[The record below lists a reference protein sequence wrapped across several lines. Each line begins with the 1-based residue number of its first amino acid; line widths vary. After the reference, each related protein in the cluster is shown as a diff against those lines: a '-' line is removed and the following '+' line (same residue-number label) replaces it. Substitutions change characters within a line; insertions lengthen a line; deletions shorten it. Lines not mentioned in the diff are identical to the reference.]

1 MSKQD
6 WQQSQC
12 PEQGPLRLHGGARR
26 SQAEV
31 AVFHWIVTFCH
42 PKPWVCLA
50 KAIRE
55 LAKSSFHQS
64 LARVAKCKDPRA
76 LEMGCWKQ
84 TLHTWRGRPLRLGRT
99 TLEWCIGLPTVGTV
113 CDQME
118 LTLKLPLEVVSN
130 LLGPLSNGRTVASLP
145 EETLSRRQLEWKCS
159 PMTTLP
165 MRDLKLAMFLHDN
178 LLVNEFISGA
188 VIIVQS
194 PSTLGVLEKPRNWFL
209 AVALGSAKQG

>member
-1 MSKQD
+1 
-6 WQQSQC
+6 
-12 PEQGPLRLHGGARR
+12 
-26 SQAEV
+26 
-31 AVFHWIVTFCH
+31 
-42 PKPWVCLA
+42 
-50 KAIRE
+50 
-55 LAKSSFHQS
+55 
-64 LARVAKCKDPRA
+64 
-76 LEMGCWKQ
+76 
-84 TLHTWRGRPLRLGRT
+84 
-99 TLEWCIGLPTVGTV
+99 
-113 CDQME
+113 ME

-194 PSTLGVLEKPRNWFL
+194 PSTLGVLEKPCNWFL
-209 AVALGSAKQG
+209 AVALGSAKQGQECSFIPIILGSNLSTLYIIHHQF